1 MPSDLEKGLTEAL
14 ATISNQK
21 KTLLRAIARDFDI
34 SYDTIWGRFHG
45 RKPCKSNKPVN
56 KAGLVRY
63 IQQLDM
69 LYAPCTLQEI
79 ERCANSILARSGQ
92 GQTHIEDWFRIN

>member
-1 MPSDLEKGLTEAL
+1 MLPYQT
-14 ATISNQK
+14 K

-56 KAGLVRY
+56 KALNPVQEAALVRY
-63 IQQLDM
+63 LQQLDM